1 MRLETNENNYAS
13 RGVANAGLTTGIIGT
28 ALGGLATLFNGGT
41 VLGTGVARGANG
53 APMVSSDDEA
63 VNRYEAKQSAR
74 IAELETEI
82 KLRDANTYTDKKI
95 LETYQYVDGRLR
107 NIESQISQQ
116 AVYNATCNSTLD
128 CMQAQIAQLQNLTK
142 LIVPASNICPEPMS
156 RYNSWTAPTDT
167 TSSN

>member
-1 MRLETNENNYAS
+1 MRLETNESGNYAS

-28 ALGGLATLFNGGT
+28 ALGGLSALFGGNNLFGGRS
-41 VLGTGVARGANG
+41 VNG
-53 APMVSSDDEA
+53 APIVCSDDEA

-82 KLRDANTYTDKKI
+82 KLRDANTYTDSKI

-116 AVYNATCNSTLD
+116 AVYNATCNSTLA
-128 CMQAQIAQLQNLTK
+128 CMQGQIAQLQSLTK
-142 LIVPASNICPEPMS
+142 MIIPSDNVCPEPMK

-167 TSSN
+167 SSS